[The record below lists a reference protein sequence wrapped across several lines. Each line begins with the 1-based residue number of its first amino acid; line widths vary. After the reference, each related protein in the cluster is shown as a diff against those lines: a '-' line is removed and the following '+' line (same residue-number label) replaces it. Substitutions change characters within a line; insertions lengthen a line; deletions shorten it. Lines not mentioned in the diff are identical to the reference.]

1 MRQDSRRSL
10 LLWPITASIAVIA
23 TTTTPY
29 FLNSTGL
36 LEPGGLLARFG
47 NGSSAQ
53 ANRDV
58 ASDPAFQYLT
68 ADQNGAEHVN
78 GDSAHTPGGNL
89 STKQHGFGAA
99 EPISP
104 LNQSDALPPQTHAE
118 DAHRPDRGARGLKL
132 PERLASDS
140 PGTLQAPVIDLETEL
155 AGFAET
161 MEPEPSFDSVAESIA
176 PSVPAALSPGLDDPT
191 PEQPASL
198 SLPAEMFHTDSQTAG
213 SESDSLIPDSVAVLA
228 KPSVPEVDL
237 PELNLDLPRFT
248 NPPVISPADAAKAA
262 KAHHVTGWPLAKQ
275 LRLELSELSSH
286 ANLTVDSNDE
296 LKDVLLTSV
305 DIEQTDLQ
313 TAQEELLRSADQHGL
328 HATSEDAIRRHATSI
343 VMGRWAEEVD
353 QRLNQLRQ
361 LSRLGDPN
369 AGTVLR
375 ELSSLAAAGLQ
386 LAERAPARDQQVQW
400 LQASH
405 SLSRRTSIWASVWQ
419 LARGHADSFDPSG
432 TLPHETLTLHSQTSR
447 HERFDVYQLIRDVRK
462 ELPETGDVQG
472 WTTFLL
478 LDKIETL
485 ASSDDMDERALTA
498 QRYLSRITSKRL
510 APEHEDWLNQ
520 PTLQELTE
528 AMKTWSAMP
537 IDYVSLLQDLER
549 AEADSID
556 LAAVKVTNAFQSLRF
571 SDDAHAAR
579 VAKAIDL
586 NYRNANVRTAISAK
600 LIERLIPSVPD
611 RTSPIATQIAGTPV
625 RGTSH
630 VSTAMDLRLNPTP
643 GQWSIDL
650 LTRGDVSTNSH
661 AAQSGVTVH
670 SNGWANFDA
679 STPIR
684 ISANGL
690 TVGGTQVDVHANN
703 RLQRIES
710 KVNEWPLIGS
720 LVRGIAE
727 KKFED
732 TKPLANRRTQQQIRD
747 EVVQGTQSELTTQTN
762 KASEKWDDLVLGPL
776 GRLELAPTVIDLETT
791 SERLIARYRLAGD
804 WQLAAHTPRPRAWND
819 SWLSLQMHQSAI
831 NNTLEQILPRGEVK
845 TFQELYTDTFALF
858 GKEGVALPE
867 EVPGEAEIAFAP
879 TRPMTIEIEDGK
891 MWLTLRVV
899 RLSQPGS
906 PKLTRF
912 IVRAAYK
919 PEIDGLNA
927 RLVRDGHLR
936 VSGPGM
942 SMRQRLPIR
951 AIFNKVLAED
961 RVIPLT
967 TPKLIEHPA
976 MQDLAVSQLEL
987 RDGWLA
993 LALSPEEAPSVAGRA
1008 RPRK

>member
-10 LLWPITASIAVIA
+10 LLWPITASLAVLA

-36 LEPGGLLARFG
+36 QEPGGLFAKFGFGRSVDARSEVHSDRKIESF
-47 NGSSAQ
+47 
-53 ANRDV
+53 
-58 ASDPAFQYLT
+58 ASDR
-68 ADQNGAEHVN
+68 N
-78 GDSAHTPGGNL
+78 GDSSTGGIGSGS
-89 STKQHGFGAA
+89 STNGFSPSSRHGFGAP
-99 EPISP
+99 EPLAP
-104 LNQSDALPPQTHAE
+104 LNHSEPKLSQTPAE
-118 DAHRPDRGARGLKL
+118 DAHRPDRGARGLSM
-132 PERLASDS
+132 PERLVSDVSDS
-140 PGTLQAPVIDLETEL
+140 PGTLQAPVVDLETEL
-155 AGFAET
+155 AGFAEAS
-161 MEPEPSFDSVAESIA
+161 EPKPVIEQITAA
-176 PSVPAALSPGLDDPT
+176 VPASLSPGLEAPAQER
-191 PEQPASL
+191 PESI
-198 SLPAEMFHTDSQTAG
+198 SLPTEMFHTKLDEGS
-213 SESDSLIPDSVAVLA
+213 SESNSLIPDSVAVLA
-228 KPSVPEVDL
+228 KPSVPADDV
-237 PELNLDLPRFT
+237 PQLNLDLPRFVR
-248 NPPVISPADAAKAA
+248 PPVVSPADNTNAAKS
-262 KAHHVTGWPLAKQ
+262 HHPTGWPLAKQ
-275 LRLELSELSSH
+275 LRVELSELSSH
-286 ANLTVDSNDE
+286 ANLALDSNEE
-296 LKDVLLTSV
+296 LSDVLLTSV
-305 DIEQTDLQ
+305 DIEQTDLK
-313 TAQEELLRSADQHGL
+313 TAHDEMLRMGNQYSGSTSSEEAM
-328 HATSEDAIRRHATSI
+328 RRQATSI

-353 QRLNQLRQ
+353 ERLTELRQ
-361 LSRLGDPN
+361 LARLGEQD
-369 AGTVLR
+369 AGPILR

-386 LAERAPARDQQVQW
+386 LAERAPERDQQVRW

-405 SLSRRTSIWASVWQ
+405 SLARRTSVWASIWQ
-419 LARGHADSFDPSG
+419 LARGHADSFEPSG
-432 TLPHETLTLHSQTSR
+432 TLPNETLTLHSQNKV
-447 HERFDVYQLIRDVRK
+447 HERFDVHQLIRDVR
-462 ELPETGDVQG
+462 EQLPETGDPNG
-472 WTTFLL
+472 WATFLL
-478 LDKIETL
+478 LDKIQTL

-498 QRYLSRITSKRL
+498 QRYLSRITSQRL
-510 APEHEDWLNQ
+510 APEHDSWLNQ
-520 PTLQELTE
+520 AALQQLTE

-537 IDYVSLLQDLER
+537 IDYVALLQDLER

-611 RTSPIATQIAGTPV
+611 RSSPIATQIAGTPV
-625 RGTSH
+625 RGTSN
-630 VSTAMDLRLNPTP
+630 VSTAMNLRLNPSP

-650 LTRGDVSTNSH
+650 LTRGDVSTQSR
-661 AAQSGVTVH
+661 AQQSGVTVH
-670 SNGWANFDA
+670 SNGWAEFDA

-684 ISANGL
+684 ISPTGL
-690 TVGGTQVDVHANN
+690 MVGGTEVQVNANN
-703 RLQRIES
+703 RLQRIDS

-727 KKFED
+727 KKYQE
-732 TKPLANRRTQQQIRD
+732 TKSLANQRTRQQIRD
-747 EVVQGTQSELTTQTN
+747 EVSNRTQSELGTQTT
-762 KASEKWDDLVLGPL
+762 KAEEKWDDLVLGPL
-776 GRLELAPTVIDLETT
+776 GRLELSPTVIDLETT

-845 TFQELYTDTFALF
+845 TFDQLYTDTFALF
-858 GKEGVALPE
+858 GKEGAALPE
-867 EVPGEAEIAFAP
+867 EVPGEAEIAFSP

-951 AIFNKVLAED
+951 AVFNKVLAED

-967 TPKLIEHPA
+967 TPKLVEHPA
-976 MQDLAVSQLEL
+976 MQDLVVSQLEL

-993 LALSPEEAPSVAGRA
+993 LALSPEAAPSVAT
-1008 RPRK
+1008 RPR

>member
-1 MRQDSRRSL
+1 M
-10 LLWPITASIAVIA
+10 
-23 TTTTPY
+23 
-29 FLNSTGL
+29 
-36 LEPGGLLARFG
+36 
-47 NGSSAQ
+47 
-53 ANRDV
+53 
-58 ASDPAFQYLT
+58 
-68 ADQNGAEHVN
+68 
-78 GDSAHTPGGNL
+78 
-89 STKQHGFGAA
+89 
-99 EPISP
+99 
-104 LNQSDALPPQTHAE
+104 
-118 DAHRPDRGARGLKL
+118 
-132 PERLASDS
+132 PERLVSDVSDS
-140 PGTLQAPVIDLETEL
+140 PGTLQAPVVDLETEL
-155 AGFAET
+155 AGFAEAS
-161 MEPEPSFDSVAESIA
+161 EPKPVIEQITAA
-176 PSVPAALSPGLDDPT
+176 VPASLSPGLEAPAQER
-191 PEQPASL
+191 PESI
-198 SLPAEMFHTDSQTAG
+198 SLPTEMFHTKLDEGS
-213 SESDSLIPDSVAVLA
+213 SESNSLIPDSVAVLA
-228 KPSVPEVDL
+228 KPSVPADDV
-237 PELNLDLPRFT
+237 PQLNLDLPRFVR
-248 NPPVISPADAAKAA
+248 PPVVSPADNTNAAKS
-262 KAHHVTGWPLAKQ
+262 HHPTGWPLAKQ
-275 LRLELSELSSH
+275 LRVELSELSSH
-286 ANLTVDSNDE
+286 ANLALDSNEE
-296 LKDVLLTSV
+296 LSDVLLTSV
-305 DIEQTDLQ
+305 DIEQTDLK
-313 TAQEELLRSADQHGL
+313 TAHDEMLRMGNQYSGSTSSEEAM
-328 HATSEDAIRRHATSI
+328 RRQATSI

-353 QRLNQLRQ
+353 ERLTELRQ
-361 LSRLGDPN
+361 LARLGEQD
-369 AGTVLR
+369 AGPILR

-386 LAERAPARDQQVQW
+386 LAERAPERDQQVRW

-405 SLSRRTSIWASVWQ
+405 SLARRTSVWASIWQ
-419 LARGHADSFDPSG
+419 LARGHADSFEPSG
-432 TLPHETLTLHSQTSR
+432 TLPNETLTLHSQNKV
-447 HERFDVYQLIRDVRK
+447 HERFDVHQLIRDVR
-462 ELPETGDVQG
+462 EQLPETGDPNG
-472 WTTFLL
+472 WATFLL
-478 LDKIETL
+478 LDKIQTL

-498 QRYLSRITSKRL
+498 QRYLSRITSQRL
-510 APEHEDWLNQ
+510 APEHDSWLNQ
-520 PTLQELTE
+520 AALQQLTE

-537 IDYVSLLQDLER
+537 IDYVALLQDLER

-611 RTSPIATQIAGTPV
+611 RSSPIATQIAGTPV
-625 RGTSH
+625 RGTSN
-630 VSTAMDLRLNPTP
+630 VSTAMNLRLNPSP

-650 LTRGDVSTNSH
+650 LTRGDVSTQSR
-661 AAQSGVTVH
+661 AQQSGVTVH
-670 SNGWANFDA
+670 SNGWAEFDA

-684 ISANGL
+684 ISPTGL
-690 TVGGTQVDVHANN
+690 MVGGTEVQVNANN
-703 RLQRIES
+703 RLQRIDS

-727 KKFED
+727 KKYQE
-732 TKPLANRRTQQQIRD
+732 TKSLANQRTRQQIRD
-747 EVVQGTQSELTTQTN
+747 EVSNRTQSELGTQTT
-762 KASEKWDDLVLGPL
+762 KAEEKWDDLVLGPL
-776 GRLELAPTVIDLETT
+776 GRLELSPTVIDLETT

-845 TFQELYTDTFALF
+845 TFDQLYTDTFALF
-858 GKEGVALPE
+858 GKEGAALPE
-867 EVPGEAEIAFAP
+867 EVPGEAEIAFSP

-951 AIFNKVLAED
+951 AVFNKVLAED

-967 TPKLIEHPA
+967 TPKLVEHPA
-976 MQDLAVSQLEL
+976 MQDLVVSQLEL

-993 LALSPEEAPSVAGRA
+993 LALSPEAAPSVAT
-1008 RPRK
+1008 RPR

>member
-1 MRQDSRRSL
+1 MSQ
-10 LLWPITASIAVIA
+10 
-23 TTTTPY
+23 TP
-29 FLNSTGL
+29 
-36 LEPGGLLARFG
+36 
-47 NGSSAQ
+47 
-53 ANRDV
+53 
-58 ASDPAFQYLT
+58 
-68 ADQNGAEHVN
+68 
-78 GDSAHTPGGNL
+78 
-89 STKQHGFGAA
+89 
-99 EPISP
+99 
-104 LNQSDALPPQTHAE
+104 AE
-118 DAHRPDRGARGLKL
+118 DAHRPDRGARGLSM
-132 PERLASDS
+132 PERLVSDVSDS
-140 PGTLQAPVIDLETEL
+140 PGTLQAPVVDLETEL
-155 AGFAET
+155 AGFAEAS
-161 MEPEPSFDSVAESIA
+161 EPKPVIEQITAA
-176 PSVPAALSPGLDDPT
+176 VPASLSPGLEAPAQER
-191 PEQPASL
+191 PESI
-198 SLPAEMFHTDSQTAG
+198 SLPTEMFHTKSDEGS
-213 SESDSLIPDSVAVLA
+213 SESNSLIPDSVAVLA
-228 KPSVPEVDL
+228 KPSVPAADV
-237 PELNLDLPRFT
+237 PQLNLDLPRFVR
-248 NPPVISPADAAKAA
+248 PPVVSPADNTNAAKS
-262 KAHHVTGWPLAKQ
+262 HHPTGWPLAKQ
-275 LRLELSELSSH
+275 LRVELSELSSH
-286 ANLTVDSNDE
+286 ANLALDSNEE
-296 LKDVLLTSV
+296 LSDVLLTSV
-305 DIEQTDLQ
+305 DIEQTDLK
-313 TAQEELLRSADQHGL
+313 TAHDEMLRTGNQYSGSTSSEEAM
-328 HATSEDAIRRHATSI
+328 RRQATSI

-353 QRLNQLRQ
+353 ERLTQLRQ
-361 LSRLGDPN
+361 LARLGEPD
-369 AGTVLR
+369 AGPVLR

-386 LAERAPARDQQVQW
+386 LAERAPERDQQVRW

-405 SLSRRTSIWASVWQ
+405 SLARRTSVWASIWQ
-419 LARGHADSFDPSG
+419 LARGHADSFEPSG
-432 TLPHETLTLHSQTSR
+432 TLPHETLTLHSQAQP
-447 HERFDVYQLIRDVRK
+447 HEQFDVHRLIRDVR
-462 ELPETGDVQG
+462 EQLPETGDPNG
-472 WTTFLL
+472 WATFLL
-478 LDKIETL
+478 LDKIQTL

-498 QRYLSRITSKRL
+498 QRYLSRITSQRL
-510 APEHEDWLNQ
+510 APEHDSWLNQ
-520 PTLQELTE
+520 AALQQLTE

-537 IDYVSLLQDLER
+537 IDYVALLQDLER

-611 RTSPIATQIAGTPV
+611 RSSPIATQIAGTPV
-625 RGTSH
+625 RGTSN
-630 VSTAMDLRLNPTP
+630 VSTAMNLRLNPSP

-650 LTRGDVSTNSH
+650 LTRGDVSTQSR
-661 AAQSGVTVH
+661 AQQSGVTVH
-670 SNGWANFDA
+670 SNGWAEFDA

-684 ISANGL
+684 ISPTGL
-690 TVGGTQVDVHANN
+690 MVGGTEVQVNANN
-703 RLQRIES
+703 RLQRIDS

-727 KKFED
+727 KKYQE
-732 TKPLANRRTQQQIRD
+732 TKSLANQRTRQQIRD
-747 EVVQGTQSELTTQTN
+747 EVSNQTQSELGTQTT
-762 KASEKWDDLVLGPL
+762 KAEEKWDDLVLGPL
-776 GRLELAPTVIDLETT
+776 GRLELSPTVIDLETT

-845 TFQELYTDTFALF
+845 TFDQLYTDTFALF

-867 EVPGEAEIAFAP
+867 EVPGEAEIAFSP

-951 AIFNKVLAED
+951 AVFNKVLAED

-967 TPKLIEHPA
+967 TPKLVEHPA
-976 MQDLAVSQLEL
+976 MQDLVVSQLEL

-993 LALSPEEAPSVAGRA
+993 LALSPEAAPSIAT
-1008 RPRK
+1008 RPR

>member
-47 NGSSAQ
+47 NGPSAQ
-53 ANRDV
+53 ANLDV

-68 ADQNGAEHVN
+68 SDRNGETQSNDEA
-78 GDSAHTPGGNL
+78 SANAPDGLGASNR
-89 STKQHGFGAA
+89 HGFGTA
-99 EPISP
+99 EPLSP
-104 LNQSDALPPQTHAE
+104 WNQPDALPSSTHAE
-118 DAHRPDRGARGLKL
+118 DAHRNDHGARGLTM

-140 PGTLQAPVIDLETEL
+140 SGTLQAPVIDIETEL

-161 MEPEPSFDSVAESIA
+161 LEQEPSFEPFAQ
-176 PSVPAALSPGLDDPT
+176 SVPASLSPGLDDPT
-191 PEQPASL
+191 STEPTSL
-198 SLPAEMFHTDSQTAG
+198 SLPAEMFHTDSQR
-213 SESDSLIPDSVAVLA
+213 SESVSLIPESVAVLA
-228 KPSVPEVDL
+228 KPSVPEPEL
-237 PELNLDLPRFT
+237 PELNLDLPRFVR
-248 NPPVISPADAAKAA
+248 PPVVSPTDAAKAA
-262 KAHHVTGWPLAKQ
+262 QTHHVTGWPLAKQ

-286 ANLTVDSNDE
+286 ANLAVDANEE
-296 LKDVLLTSV
+296 LNDVLLTSV
-305 DIEQTDLQ
+305 DMEQTDLK
-313 TAQEELLRSADQHGL
+313 TAHEEMLRSSDHHGL
-328 HATSEDAIRRHATSI
+328 SDSSEEAVRRHATSI
-343 VMGRWAEEVD
+343 VMGRWAGEVD
-353 QRLNQLRQ
+353 ERLNRLRQ
-361 LSRLGDPN
+361 LSRLGDPE

-386 LAERAPARDQQVQW
+386 LAERAPARDQQVRW

-405 SLSRRTSIWASVWQ
+405 SLSRRTSIWASIWQ
-419 LARGHADSFDPSG
+419 LARGHSGSFDSSG
-432 TLPHETLTLHSQTSR
+432 TLPHETLTLHSQTPT
-447 HERFDVYQLIRDVRK
+447 HQRFDVHQLIREVR
-462 ELPETGDVQG
+462 EQLPETGDPQG

-478 LDKIETL
+478 LDKIQTL
-485 ASSDDMDERALTA
+485 ASSDDMDQRALTA

-520 PTLQELTE
+520 PSLPQLTE

-537 IDYVSLLQDLER
+537 IDYVALLQDLER
-549 AEADSID
+549 AEADAID

-571 SDDAHAAR
+571 SDDTHAAR

-611 RTSPIATQIAGTPV
+611 RTSPISTQIAGTPV
-625 RGTSH
+625 RGTSN

-650 LTRGDVSTNSH
+650 LTHGDVSTRSQ

-690 TVGGTQVDVHANN
+690 TVGGTEVQVNANN
-703 RLQRIES
+703 RLQRVDS

-727 KKFED
+727 KKYED
-732 TKPLANRRTQQQIRD
+732 TKSLANQRTRQQIRD

-762 KASEKWDDLVLGPL
+762 NASEKWDDLVLGPL

-858 GKEGVALPE
+858 GKDGVALPE
-867 EVPGEAEIAFAP
+867 EVPGEAEIAFSP

-993 LALSPEEAPSVAGRA
+993 LALSPVEAPSVATRA
-1008 RPRK
+1008 NSRK

>member
-23 TTTTPY
+23 TTTSPY
-29 FLNSTGL
+29 LLQSTGL
-36 LEPGGLLARFG
+36 FDPDAVFAKFGFDRSVDTDLAAKPDSG
-47 NGSSAQ
+47 EMYLTS
-53 ANRDV
+53 DE
-58 ASDPAFQYLT
+58 SDPVW
-68 ADQNGAEHVN
+68 GAAPN
-78 GDSAHTPGGNL
+78 NPPNDFF
-89 STKQHGFGAA
+89 STTSHGFGAP
-99 EPISP
+99 EPLTP
-104 LNQSDALPPQTHAE
+104 LNQADVKSPETPAE
-118 DAHRPDRGARGLKL
+118 DAHRPDRGGRGLSL
-132 PERLASDS
+132 PERLADDASES
-140 PGTLQAPVIDLETEL
+140 PGVLQAPVIDLETEL
-155 AGFAET
+155 AGFSET
-161 MEPEPSFDSVAESIA
+161 LELEPSLEHIA
-176 PSVPAALSPGLDDPT
+176 AAVPASLSPGLDDPT
-191 PEQPASL
+191 TKQSQSV
-198 SLPAEMFHTDSQTAG
+198 SLPAEMFHTESPDADD
-213 SESDSLIPDSVAVLA
+213 ESDSLIPESVAVLA
-228 KPSVPEVDL
+228 KPSVRANDVPQ
-237 PELNLDLPRFT
+237 LNLDLPRFVR
-248 NPPVISPADAAKAA
+248 PPVVSPAENASAAKT
-262 KAHHVTGWPLAKQ
+262 HHATGWPLPKQ

-286 ANLTVDSNDE
+286 ANLALDSNEE
-296 LKDVLLTSV
+296 LSDVLLTSV
-305 DIEQTDLQ
+305 DIERTDLK
-313 TAQEELLRSADQHGL
+313 TAHDEMLRTGNLQNGSASS
-328 HATSEDAIRRHATSI
+328 AEAMRRQATSI

-353 QRLNQLRQ
+353 ERLSQLRQ
-361 LSRLGDPN
+361 LARLGEQD
-369 AGTVLR
+369 AGPILR

-386 LAERAPARDQQVQW
+386 LAERAPERDQQVRW

-405 SLSRRTSIWASVWQ
+405 SLSRRTSVWASIWQ
-419 LARGHADSFDPSG
+419 LARGHAGSFEPSG
-432 TLPHETLTLHSQTSR
+432 TLPNETLTLHSQNKV
-447 HERFDVYQLIRDVRK
+447 HERFDVHRLIRDVREK
-462 ELPETGDVQG
+462 LPETGDPNG

-478 LDKIETL
+478 LDKIQTL

-510 APEHEDWLNQ
+510 APEHEEWLSQ
-520 PTLQELTE
+520 SALQQLTE
-528 AMKTWSAMP
+528 AMKTWSAIP
-537 IDYVSLLQDLER
+537 IDYVALLQDLER
-549 AEADSID
+549 AEADAID

-611 RTSPIATQIAGTPV
+611 RTSPIATQVAGTPV
-625 RGTSH
+625 RGTSN
-630 VSTAMDLRLNPTP
+630 VSTAMDLRLNPVP

-650 LTRGDVSTNSH
+650 LTRGDVSTRSYAH
-661 AAQSGVTVH
+661 QSGVTVH
-670 SNGWANFDA
+670 ANGWAEFDA

-684 ISANGL
+684 ITPDGL
-690 TVGGTQVDVHANN
+690 TVGGTEVQVNADN
-703 RLQRIES
+703 RLQRVDS

-727 KKFED
+727 KKYED
-732 TKPLANRRTQQQIRD
+732 TKSLANQRTRQQIRD
-747 EVVQGTQSELTTQTN
+747 EVTTQTQSELGTQTS
-762 KASEKWDDLVLGPL
+762 KAEEKWDDLVLGPL
-776 GRLELAPTVIDLETT
+776 GRLELSPTVIDLETT

-845 TFQELYTDTFALF
+845 TFDQLYTDTFALF
-858 GKEGVALPE
+858 GKEGATLPE
-867 EVPGEAEIAFAP
+867 EVPGDAEIAFSP

-919 PEIDGLNA
+919 PEIDGRNA

-951 AIFNKVLAED
+951 AVFNKVLAED

-976 MQDLAVSQLEL
+976 MQDLVVSQLEL

-993 LALSPEEAPSVAGRA
+993 LALSPEAAPSVANRSQA
-1008 RPRK
+1008 NNR